1 MSQPDG
7 FTGRAL
13 RAVKWNYIGTA
24 GRVVA
29 TLLSQLLLARWL
41 GPETFGVFGYAF
53 LVVSLA
59 ALVVDLGLAKGAL
72 IQTPDL
78 TDDLI
83 RTSMGRIVLA
93 SAAASAAIYVLSDV
107 IAVDVFRRPDAG
119 PVIAAM
125 APSIVLTAITAAA
138 SAVLTR
144 DIEFRT
150 VQISGLVAYV
160 LGYLV
165 IGFAAALWGMGVWS
179 LVLAWYAFSLASCVA
194 LFWYSQR
201 SLWPANPLRQL
212 PIAGFGYVVMTTNI
226 VNWFIDNA
234 AHVIIGR
241 SIGATGLGQ
250 FTVANNLLR
259 VPADNLV
266 RNFQAVLLPLSSRAQ
281 GRDDGLRRAY
291 LTVVAGSAAIV
302 FPMFAYVAAM
312 AHPFVVVLL
321 GERWLS
327 TEMLIAPLC
336 VAMIA
341 HAVEAPVGPMLA
353 GLGLPRIELR
363 TKVVT
368 LIAMVGSL
376 TLAAL
381 LGSIVHVAWALAGVY
396 VLRLVLMHSALARRL
411 SISLA
416 VYGRTLVGSAIL
428 GVVAG
433 AMGVAAGSVFGE
445 STHAPSALVALA
457 VGAALVAISCV
468 GLLMLVPKL
477 VLGPQLLELL
487 AQLAKSKPSLLRIPG
502 LRRLTGVSAA

>member
-13 RAVKWNYIGTA
+13 RAVKWNYIGTV
-24 GRVVA
+24 GRIVA

-72 IQTPDL
+72 IQAPDL
-78 TDDLI
+78 TNDLI

-93 SAAASAAIYVLSDV
+93 SVVASAAIYLLSDV
-107 IAVDVFRRPDAG
+107 IAVDVFRRADAG

-125 APSIVLTAITAAA
+125 APSLLFTAVAAAA

-144 DIEFRT
+144 EIEFRT

-165 IGFAAALWGMGVWS
+165 VGFAAALSGLGVWS
-179 LVLAWYAFSLASCVA
+179 LVLAWYVFSLMSCAA
-194 LFWYSQR
+194 LIWYSPR
-201 SLWPANPLRQL
+201 NLWPSSPFGKL
-212 PIAGFGYVVMTTNI
+212 PIAGFGYVVMATNF

-266 RNFQAVLLPLSSRAQ
+266 RNFQAVLLPLSARAQ

-302 FPMFAYVAAM
+302 FPMFAFVAAM
-312 AHPFVVVLL
+312 AHPVVVVLL

-327 TEMLIAPLC
+327 TEVLMVPLSM
-336 VAMIA
+336 AMIA

-353 GLGLPRIELR
+353 GLGLPRVELR
-363 TKVVT
+363 TKLLT
-368 LIAMVGSL
+368 LVAMVGSL
-376 TLAAL
+376 ALAAHF
-381 LGSIVHVAWALAGVY
+381 GSIAHVAWALAGLY
-396 VLRLVLMHSALARRL
+396 VLRLVLMHTALARRL
-411 SISLA
+411 SISLGA
-416 VYGRTLVGSAIL
+416 YGRTLAGPAVL
-428 GVVAG
+428 GLAAG
-433 AMGVAAGSVFGE
+433 AVAMSIGAWIGESARVATSVVSLTIGAAGVAAACV
-445 STHAPSALVALA
+445 ALVLLFPRA
-457 VGAALVAISCV
+457 VI
-468 GLLMLVPKL
+468 
-477 VLGPQLLELL
+477 GPQLLQLL
-487 AQLAKSKPSLLRIPG
+487 SHLAETRPGLLRVPG
-502 LRRLTGVSAA
+502 LRRILSAAAA